1 MLIYNYFI
9 FIGFKLIVSILKS
22 RFLLTSLEKVINF
35 GSTEATTKLIEVNT
49 NLISHI
55 GIIKS
60 ISNQHLVVKIIS
72 QTACSSCQAKGA
84 CTSSEQTEKEIEI
97 QQSEGVFFVGEEVH
111 VVTTST
117 QGYKAIIYAYVLPLT
132 ILIISLMILIN
143 LTKEEALAA
152 LGSLL
157 LLFPYYWLLYHF
169 RHKLKKSFHFK
180 VQKQSNISHNE

>member
-1 MLIYNYFI
+1 M
-9 FIGFKLIVSILKS
+9 
-22 RFLLTSLEKVINF
+22 
-35 GSTEATTKLIEVNT
+35 EVNT

-60 ISNQHLVVKIIS
+60 INNQHLIVKIIS

-84 CTSSEQTEKEIEI
+84 CTSSEQTEKEIEV
-97 QQSEGVFFVGEEVH
+97 QQSEGAFFVGEEVL
-111 VVTTST
+111 VVTTSS
-117 QGYKAIIYAYVLPLT
+117 QGYKAILYAYLLPLA
-132 ILIISLMILIN
+132 LLVISLMFLIT

-180 VQKQSNISHNE
+180 LQKQSNISQNE